1 MPKSSPFL
9 EAMMSDIWEDVKK
22 EIRGTLPEKTFS
34 LWISPI
40 SLVERKEDVLVLGC
54 PNKFSMNWIHE
65 NYMPMIQERLK
76 QMGNGHCRLS
86 FKVKGPA
93 KPASPQITFAAPQQ
107 LALPNIPLPRRALN
121 QGFTFD
127 RFVVGKCN
135 EFAYSA
141 SMALALESNVS
152 WRSLFILSNTGLGKS
167 HLSQAVAHAI
177 MEKDPTLRVIYLTA
191 EDFINEMI
199 FALKNNRIED
209 FKNKFRRRCDVL
221 LLEEV
226 HFLSGK
232 EKTQIELGYTL
243 DALANEN
250 KRIIYTSSFL
260 PQNIPNLAKELSSRL
275 TSGIITTIDKPD
287 FATRIKILER
297 KASEQGLSLSEDI
310 FHLLARELGSDIR
323 QMESSLRC
331 LKAKSELLR
340 AEINLDL
347 AREVLQCQS
356 SQGNSVTMEEVKN
369 VVCRYF
375 KVEPEILESKSRKKV
390 HAYPRNIYVYL
401 CRHHTDVTVEDIG
414 RSLNRN
420 HSTILY
426 ASEVIEHKMKVDK
439 KLRNQVEFLSRKLK
453 DLTNDRT

>member
-1 MPKSSPFL
+1 
-9 EAMMSDIWEDVKK
+9 
-22 EIRGTLPEKTFS
+22 
-34 LWISPI
+34 
-40 SLVERKEDVLVLGC
+40 
-54 PNKFSMNWIHE
+54 
-65 NYMPMIQERLK
+65 
-76 QMGNGHCRLS
+76 
-86 FKVKGPA
+86 
-93 KPASPQITFAAPQQ
+93 
-107 LALPNIPLPRRALN
+107 
-121 QGFTFD
+121 
-127 RFVVGKCN
+127 
-135 EFAYSA
+135 
-141 SMALALESNVS
+141 
-152 WRSLFILSNTGLGKS
+152 
-167 HLSQAVAHAI
+167 
-177 MEKDPTLRVIYLTA
+177 
-191 EDFINEMI
+191 MI

-260 PQNIPNLAKELSSRL
+260 PQNIPNLARELSSRL
-275 TSGIITTIDKPD
+275 SSGIITTIDKPD

-340 AEINLDL
+340 AEINIDL

-453 DLTNDRT
+453 DLTNDRP

>member
-1 MPKSSPFL
+1 
-9 EAMMSDIWEDVKK
+9 
-22 EIRGTLPEKTFS
+22 
-34 LWISPI
+34 
-40 SLVERKEDVLVLGC
+40 
-54 PNKFSMNWIHE
+54 
-65 NYMPMIQERLK
+65 
-76 QMGNGHCRLS
+76 
-86 FKVKGPA
+86 
-93 KPASPQITFAAPQQ
+93 
-107 LALPNIPLPRRALN
+107 LALSNI
-121 QGFTFD
+121 
-127 RFVVGKCN
+127 
-135 EFAYSA
+135 
-141 SMALALESNVS
+141 

-167 HLSQAVAHAI
+167 HLSQAVAHAV
-177 MEKDPTLRVIYLTA
+177 MEKDPNLRVIYLTA

-287 FATRIKILER
+287 FATRIKILGR

-340 AEINLDL
+340 AEINIDL
-347 AREVLQCQS
+347 AREVPMPIFPR
-356 SQGNSVTMEEVKN
+356 NSVTKEVKISLPYSRSN
-369 VVCRYF
+369 LRSWNPN
-375 KVEPEILESKSRKKV
+375 PEKV

-401 CRHHTDVTVEDIG
+401 CRHHTDMTVEDIG

-453 DLTNDRT
+453 DLTNDRLSLGCPEN

>member
-1 MPKSSPFL
+1 
-9 EAMMSDIWEDVKK
+9 
-22 EIRGTLPEKTFS
+22 
-34 LWISPI
+34 
-40 SLVERKEDVLVLGC
+40 
-54 PNKFSMNWIHE
+54 
-65 NYMPMIQERLK
+65 MIQERLK
-76 QMGNGHCRLS
+76 QMGNGHCRLT

-107 LALPNIPLPRRALN
+107 LALPNIPLPRRILN

-141 SMALALESNVS
+141 SKALALESNVS

-177 MEKDPTLRVIYLTA
+177 MEKDPNLRVLYLTA

-232 EKTQIELGYTL
+232 ENTDRAGIHP
-243 DALANEN
+243 DALPTKTKESFTRVPFCP
-250 KRIIYTSSFL
+250 KISPTSQRAFVELTQESL
-260 PQNIPNLAKELSSRL
+260 PRL
-275 TSGIITTIDKPD
+275 TSRTI
-287 FATRIKILER
+287 ATRIKILER
-297 KASEQGLSLSEDI
+297 KAAEQGLSLSEDI

-331 LKAKSELLR
+331 LKQ
-340 AEINLDL
+340 NP
-347 AREVLQCQS
+347 S
-356 SQGNSVTMEEVKN
+356 SS
-369 VVCRYF
+369 
-375 KVEPEILESKSRKKV
+375 
-390 HAYPRNIYVYL
+390 
-401 CRHHTDVTVEDIG
+401 G
-414 RSLNRN
+414 RR
-420 HSTILY
+420 
-426 ASEVIEHKMKVDK
+426 
-439 KLRNQVEFLSRKLK
+439 
-453 DLTNDRT
+453 LT

>member
-1 MPKSSPFL
+1 
-9 EAMMSDIWEDVKK
+9 MSDIWEDVKK
-22 EIRGTLPEKTFS
+22 EIRGALPEKTFS

-93 KPASPQITFAAPQQ
+93 KPASNQPLLGAPQQ
-107 LALPNIPLPRRALN
+107 LALPSIPLPRRALN

-127 RFVVGKCN
+127 RFVVGRCN

-141 SMALALESNVS
+141 SKALALEDNPSC
-152 WRSLFILSNTGLGKS
+152 RSLFILSNTGLGKS
-167 HLSQAVAHAI
+167 HLSQATAHAI
-177 MEKDPTLRVIYLTA
+177 MENHPNLRVLYLTA
-191 EDFINEMI
+191 EDFVNDMI
-199 FALKNNRIED
+199 FSLKNGRIED
-209 FKNKFRRRCDVL
+209 FKNKYRRRCDVL

-232 EKTQIELGYTL
+232 EKTQLELGYTL

-250 KRIIYTSSFL
+250 KRIVYTSSFL

-275 TSGIITTIDKPD
+275 TSGIISTIDKPD

-297 KASEQGLSLSEDI
+297 KASEQGIRLSGDI
-310 FHLLARELGSDIR
+310 FHLLATELPGDIR

-331 LKAKSELLR
+331 LKAKSDLLR
-340 AEINLDL
+340 AEINMDL

-356 SQGNSVTMEEVKN
+356 SDGNSVTGEEIKEL
-369 VVCRYF
+369 VCRYF
-375 KVEPEILESKSRKKV
+375 KVEPSILESKSRKKV
-390 HAYPRNIYVYL
+390 HSYPRNVYVYL
-401 CRHHTDVTVEDIG
+401 CRRHTEMTAEEIG
-414 RSLNRN
+414 RSLHRN

-426 ASEVIEHKMKVDK
+426 ASEVIDHKMKVDK
-439 KLRNQVEFLSRKLK
+439 KVRNQVEFLSRKLK
-453 DLTNDRT
+453 ELTHDR